1 LAVVLLLIPDSGL
14 GSHHLLN
21 YSSGISFDPRYQ
33 NARIA
38 VIFAMQKIFLPSL
51 SVKYLSVIPS
61 VLLLLCLLENKAVAQ
76 SNEVGIGIGGTNYT
90 GDVVQSF
97 GMRHTRPGGFLLY
110 RRNFT
115 DYLSVR
121 GNFMFGGLAGSDNP
135 PFDALAQQRDTAF
148 STTVAELTAIVEYH
162 FLDYKKNVNL
172 LRWSPYFFIG
182 AGVSYFGA
190 PAPETPSHSRIQPV
204 VPVGIGF
211 KYILSPEFS
220 LSAEAGIRKTFFDY
234 IDNVSDS
241 DSVLKN
247 YEYGNRYNND
257 WYYFI
262 GVSISYTFWTIP
274 CPYLFSS

>member
-1 LAVVLLLIPDSGL
+1 MKQVSVIFFLLLG
-14 GSHHLLN
+14 
-21 YSSGISFDPRYQ
+21 FC
-33 NARIA
+33 
-38 VIFAMQKIFLPSL
+38 L
-51 SVKYLSVIPS
+51 SAHTLQ
-61 VLLLLCLLENKAVAQ
+61 AQ
-76 SNEVGIGIGGTNYT
+76 QNEVGVGIGGTNYT
-90 GDVVQSF
+90 GDVVRAF
-97 GMRHTRPGGFLLY
+97 GVRHTRPGGFLLY

-121 GNFMFGGLAGSDNP
+121 GYFMFGGLAGSDNP

-162 FLDYKKNVNL
+162 FLDYKKNINL

-190 PAPETPSHSRIQPV
+190 PAAETPSHSRIQPV
-204 VPVGIGF
+204 VPVGLGF

-241 DSVLKN
+241 DLVAKN
-247 YEYGNRYNND
+247 YEYGNRYDND

-262 GVSISYTFWTIP
+262 GVSLSYTFWTIP
-274 CPYLFSS
+274 CPYLFSH

>member
-1 LAVVLLLIPDSGL
+1 
-14 GSHHLLN
+14 
-21 YSSGISFDPRYQ
+21 
-33 NARIA
+33 
-38 VIFAMQKIFLPSL
+38 MIFLPLSL
-51 SVKYLSVIPS
+51 MKYLSAILLM
-61 VLLLLCLLENKAVAQ
+61 LLLFFSSGNKVLAQ
-76 SNEVGIGIGGTNYT
+76 HNEIGAGIGGTNYT
-90 GDVVQSF
+90 GDVVRSF
-97 GMRHTRPGGFLLY
+97 GMRHTRPGGFILY

-121 GNFMFGGLAGSDNP
+121 GNLMFGGLAGSDNP

-162 FLDYKKNVNL
+162 FLDYKKNINL

-182 AGVSYFGA
+182 AGVSFFGP
-190 PAPETPSHSRIQPV
+190 PAPETPSHSRTQPV

-234 IDNVSDS
+234 IDDVSDS
-241 DSVLKN
+241 DSLLKN